1 MGWSVPYMGGVQ
13 LWGSPKG
20 MGVAVGGSMGLWI
33 LGFWCG
39 TVSADPCDGRG
50 RLAIGRVR

>member
-1 MGWSVPYMGGVQ
+1 MGGVQ